1 MKRLL
6 LAVALLGTTA
16 VTALAQG
23 QFPDPP
29 TAAQSAAGKQN
40 MIAKTN
46 DLENNLKAND
56 MTKAEASANEVL
68 QMMKKRVAETR
79 YMAEATSGTQ
89 KDDLMK
95 RMLMLENRVFAFM
108 KDIKDVP
115 KNGTSLVSQART
127 FTNDY

>member
-1 MKRLL
+1 MKHLF

-16 VTALAQG
+16 TTTLAQG
-23 QFPDPP
+23 QFPPPP
-29 TAAQSAAGKQN
+29 TEAESQTGKQN

-46 DLENNLKAND
+46 DLENSLKSNNMA
-56 MTKAEASANEVL
+56 KAETAATLVL
-68 QMMKKRVAETR
+68 KLMKTRVAQTR
-79 YMAEATSGTQ
+79 YMAEATTGTQ

-115 KNGTSLVSQART
+115 KNGQSLVSQART
-127 FTNDY
+127 FSGDY

>member
-16 VTALAQG
+16 ATALAQG
-23 QFPDPP
+23 QWPAPP
-29 TAAQSAAGKQN
+29 TTQQSATGKQN

-46 DLENNLKAND
+46 DLENNLKAKD
-56 MTKAEASANEVL
+56 MTKAEASANDVL
-68 QMMKKRVAETR
+68 MMMKKRVAETR
-79 YMAEATSGTQ
+79 YMAEATTGQQ

-115 KNGTSLVSQART
+115 NNGTSLVAQART
-127 FTNDY
+127 FTSDY